1 MKGIRHGKDRRGPR
15 GVPRC
20 CMEELIWGEGREEGK
35 REGCIFGVFNT

>member
-1 MKGIRHGKDRRGPR
+1 MHGKDRRGPG

-20 CMEELIWGEGREEGK
+20 CMEELIQGGGQEEEK